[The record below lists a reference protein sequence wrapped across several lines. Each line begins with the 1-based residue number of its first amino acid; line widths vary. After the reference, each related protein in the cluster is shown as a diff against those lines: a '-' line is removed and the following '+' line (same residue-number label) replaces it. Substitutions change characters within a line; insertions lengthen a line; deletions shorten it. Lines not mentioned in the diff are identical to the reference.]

1 MSEIESAIKR
11 VVDVGASLFA
21 IIILSPLFLVVALL
35 IKLDSKG
42 PALFCQRRLG
52 KDARVFG
59 CYKFRTMFVGAPD
72 LRNSDGSTFNSK
84 DDPRVTRIGRLLR
97 RASLDELPQFFN
109 VLSGKM
115 SLVGPR
121 PDQEDQIRYYTV
133 VERLRLT
140 VKPGLTGLAQIN
152 GRNSISWERRK
163 KLDLEYVRSQS
174 LWLDFVILLQSLPY
188 VLIRRD
194 VFVTQS
200 SHEADTQIPR

>member
-1 MSEIESAIKR
+1 MSAIESAIKR

-72 LRNSDGSTFNSK
+72 LRNSDGSTFNSH

-163 KLDLEYVRSQS
+163 QLDLEYVRSQS

-194 VFVTQS
+194 VFVPQS
-200 SHEADTQIPR
+200 SNEADTQIPG

>member
-1 MSEIESAIKR
+1 MSAIESAIKR

-72 LRNSDGSTFNSK
+72 LRNSDGSTFNSH

-163 KLDLEYVRSQS
+163 QLDLEYVRSQS

-200 SHEADTQIPR
+200 SNEADTRIPG